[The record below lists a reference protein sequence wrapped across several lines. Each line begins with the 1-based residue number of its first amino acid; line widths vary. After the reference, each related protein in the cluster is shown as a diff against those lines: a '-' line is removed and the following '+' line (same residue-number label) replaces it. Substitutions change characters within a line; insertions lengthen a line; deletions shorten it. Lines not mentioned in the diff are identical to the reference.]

1 MADAGTRARFAEW
14 SVMPV
19 DRGAIDAQLR
29 EIGEGERW
37 WEQREFRELPHI
49 LRPDERIRGI
59 ATGKLLGRKRPRIRP
74 GRWLIVATN
83 ERIICL
89 RQERFARK
97 QVDMAPGQITSVQQ
111 STGLRSYH
119 IVIHTQLTR
128 YRIHIAKADAFRFAG
143 AIAPLV
149 PDVTVRQ
156 LNPVFEPF
164 TWIPGFTTMA
174 ALPGVS
180 GIVSKVAPAPAAHAD
195 APKRDGLERLQ
206 MTVDRLE
213 SDVERLQ
220 QQVGFLEELLQKRSE
235 ESFLARYQPED

>member
-1 MADAGTRARFAEW
+1 
-14 SVMPV
+14 MPV
-19 DRGAIDAQLR
+19 DRGAIDANLR

-59 ATGKLLGRKRPRIRP
+59 TTGKLLGRKRPRVRP

-97 QVDMAPGQITSVQQ
+97 QVDMSPGQITSVQQ
-111 STGLRSYH
+111 STGLRSYQ
-119 IVIHTQLTR
+119 IVIQTQLAR
-128 YRIHIAKADAFRFAG
+128 YRIRIAKTDAFRFAG

-149 PDVTVRQ
+149 PDTTIRQ

-180 GIVSKVAPAPAAHAD
+180 GIVSKVAVAPAAPSD
-195 APKRDGLERLQ
+195 APKREELDRLQ
-206 MTVDRLE
+206 TTVDRLE

-220 QQVGFLEELLQKRSE
+220 QQVAFLEDLLQKRSE
-235 ESFLARYQPED
+235 ETFLARYQSEG